1 MRMPDLKPRARRM
14 RWTARGETA
23 QESRRRRPTA
33 PWRVPS
39 LRTHNRAAMQDV
51 SGSDVGKVES
61 AIVEGA
67 PQIRLIGECDMAT
80 APALQELVDTLIA
93 RGQIRIVFDLQQV
106 TFLDSSVL
114 RIFLNARRDAIP
126 LGGEVVLL
134 CRPGFVR
141 RLLTLLEMDR
151 LLRIC
156 TPEEWRQHVAALN

>member
-1 MRMPDLKPRARRM
+1 M
-14 RWTARGETA
+14 
-23 QESRRRRPTA
+23 QESA
-33 PWRVPS
+33 
-39 LRTHNRAAMQDV
+39 
-51 SGSDVGKVES
+51 GSEVGRIE
-61 AIVEGA
+61 ATLVEGA

-80 APALQELVDTLIA
+80 APALQAMVDALLTQ
-93 RGQIRIVFDLQQV
+93 GQSRIVFDLQQV

-114 RIFLNARRDAIP
+114 RIFLNARREAIP

-156 TPEEWRQHVAALN
+156 TPEEWRDHVAALN